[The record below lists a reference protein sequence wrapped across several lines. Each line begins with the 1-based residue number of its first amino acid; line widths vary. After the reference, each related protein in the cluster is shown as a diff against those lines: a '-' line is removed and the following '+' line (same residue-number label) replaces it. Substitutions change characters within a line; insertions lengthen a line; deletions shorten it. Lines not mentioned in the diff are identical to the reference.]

1 MARAGL
7 RKEQVKSIIVT
18 KDREFKRKAIAFLN
32 GSAFAAEKFA
42 VEQMNDGID
51 VLERDGDCVNIVFD
65 GCNLNSEDLKSQL
78 EAFAKRCKNQDARL
92 MVYLDETSQHPEK
105 ENAQKLVPV
114 AHVFFLPMA
123 QVHFNKAFHGA
134 KLFPEVTAPAHP
146 SHPAPSSHREPEHRD
161 SHHAKE
167 SSSNKSSLTLIETSA
182 HIKETVDM
190 LNAVAKDKAK
200 IETVREIGQ
209 RFNGLIGAFSFFG
222 NAAGYP
228 KLRDLSTIID
238 DISRTYR
245 EDHSLTIKDEHWNL
259 MMESAK
265 TLYLILKDMRDNKPV
280 APAHIE
286 AADSIWA
293 RYGVT
298 TDIVKRE
305 SQSQEDIDA
314 LIEAELNKNTG

>member
-1 MARAGL
+1 LARAGL

-32 GSAFAAEKFA
+32 GSAFAAEKFS
-42 VEQMNDGID
+42 VEKMNDGID

-65 GCNLNSEDLKSQL
+65 GCGLASEDLRNQL
-78 EAFAKRCKNQDARL
+78 ESFAKRCKNNEARL
-92 MVYLDETSQHPEK
+92 MVYLDENSQHSEK
-105 ENAQKLVPV
+105 DIALKMVPH
-114 AHVFFLPMA
+114 AHIFFMPMA

-134 KLFPEVTAPAHP
+134 KLFPEVTGPTANQQAGAPREAE
-146 SHPAPSSHREPEHRD
+146 SHGKD
-161 SHHAKE
+161 QKE
-167 SSSNKSSLTLIETSA
+167 SGGSSKASLTLIETSA

-190 LNAVAKDKAK
+190 LNAVSKDKAR
-200 IETVREIGQ
+200 IDTVRTIGQ

-245 EDHSLTIKDEHWNL
+245 EDHSLIITDDHWNL

-280 APAHIE
+280 TATHIA
-286 AADSIWA
+286 AADEIWA
-293 RYGVT
+293 RYLVA
-298 TDIVKRE
+298 TDIVKRA
-305 SQSQEDIDA
+305 SQSQDEIDA
-314 LIEAELNKNTG
+314 LIEAELSKNTG

>member
-1 MARAGL
+1 MRRLALARAGL

-32 GSAFAAEKFA
+32 GSAFAAEKFS
-42 VEQMNDGID
+42 VEKMNDGID

-65 GCNLNSEDLKSQL
+65 GCGLPSDDLRNQL
-78 EAFAKRCKNQDARL
+78 EAFAKRCKSSDARL
-92 MVYLDETSQHPEK
+92 MVYLDESNQHPEK
-105 ENAQKLVPV
+105 EHAQKLVPQ

-123 QVHFNKAFHGA
+123 QIHFNKAFHGA
-134 KLFPEVTAPAHP
+134 KLFPEVTPPAH
-146 SHPAPSSHREPEHRD
+146 HAPPPPREPERESSRD
-161 SHHAKE
+161 SG
-167 SSSNKSSLTLIETSA
+167 SSKASLTLIETSA

-190 LNAVAKDKAK
+190 LNAVAKDKAR
-200 IETVREIGQ
+200 IDTVREIGQ

-245 EDHSLTIKDEHWNL
+245 EDHTLNITEEHWSL

-280 APAHIE
+280 TPSHME
-286 AADSIWA
+286 AADAIWA
-293 RYGVT
+293 RYSAAG
-298 TDIVKRE
+298 DIVKRA
-305 SQSQEDIDA
+305 SQSQDEIDA
-314 LIEAELNKNTG
+314 LIEAELAKHTG